1 MDHVR
6 WNAQGAHHAY
16 AKDVSHAPPAGGVSA
31 DLSHAVPSDGPLPG
45 LLDDSGAV
53 PADADPAHERTFRF
67 ARSAYTS
74 LGAGPHVLA
83 FTAQTSDG
91 AFVLGWATLTVTGGD
106 IAKHAAR
113 KLPVRHVGG
122 VFSDQQVSFTLD
134 QTTAVS
140 VDVVDLQGR
149 VVDHVMRTTLDA
161 GTHQVGWDGAS
172 RAASGVYFVR
182 VRTANAE
189 GMTKIL
195 VAR

>member
-1 MDHVR
+1 MLEDP
-6 WNAQGAHHAY
+6 NAAT
-16 AKDVSHAPPAGGVSA
+16 
-31 DLSHAVPSDGPLPG
+31 SDG
-45 LLDDSGAV
+45 
-53 PADADPAHERTFRF
+53 DPSHERTFRF
-67 ARSAYTS
+67 VRSSFTS

-83 FTAQTSDG
+83 FTGQTFDSV
-91 AFVLGWATLTVTGGD
+91 FVLGWATLTVTGGD
-106 IAKHAAR
+106 VAKHAAR

-122 VFSDQQVSFTLD
+122 VFSNQQVSFTLD

-149 VVDHVMRTTLDA
+149 VVDHVMQSTLDA
-161 GTHQVGWDGAS
+161 GTHQVGWEGAS